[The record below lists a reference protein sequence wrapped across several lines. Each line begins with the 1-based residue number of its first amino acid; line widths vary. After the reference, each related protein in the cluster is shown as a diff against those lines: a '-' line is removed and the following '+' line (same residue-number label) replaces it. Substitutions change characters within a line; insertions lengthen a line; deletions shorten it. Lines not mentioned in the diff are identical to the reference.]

1 MHVFIQ
7 RQLYFSMLRI
17 FSEGFHKPWFSDL
30 KIPNAATA
38 TNVTHLNGLY
48 PLQMMTRSHFKFNF
62 QWKVTKL
69 LPKFLVSV
77 GKLASQRALGIGLNH
92 PLVGAPH
99 CRHLAFSCRN
109 RVCTGGEY
117 LYEFETAPVHV
128 SWLYQSLPG
137 WRWTRD
143 QTFPSLGFL
152 LSRWRSTPESWWEPR
167 AVTERLPP
175 PFSPARYTRLSLSCA
190 SKELG
195 YKGCL
200 SACLSSLFSEKQSG
214 RGEKWWTEM
223 SWSSGPNVILLGV
236 LLRFQ
241 SSHSCIHQGR
251 KWWEGNL
258 WHVE

>member
-1 MHVFIQ
+1 MYVFIQ

-17 FSEGFHKPWFSDL
+17 FSEGFHKPWFPDL

-109 RVCTGGEY
+109 RICTGGEY

-143 QTFPSLGFL
+143 QTSPSLGFL
-152 LSRWRSTPESWWEPR
+152 LSRWRSASESWWEPR

-175 PFSPARYTRLSLSCA
+175 P
-190 SKELG
+190 
-195 YKGCL
+195 
-200 SACLSSLFSEKQSG
+200 
-214 RGEKWWTEM
+214 
-223 SWSSGPNVILLGV
+223 LLTSTV
-236 LLRFQ
+236 HTPVPQLCFERAWL
-241 SSHSCIHQGR
+241 
-251 KWWEGNL
+251 
-258 WHVE
+258 